1 MGKIHVLTTEISNRI
16 AAGEVVERPASV
28 IKELVENSIDAGAT
42 KITVE
47 IKKGG
52 ALYMRVSDNGTGM
65 SEEDAQ
71 LCFLRHA
78 TSKIQ
83 TGDDL
88 DAIYT
93 LGFRG
98 EALSSIGAVAQ
109 VSLYTKR
116 RDEPDSEGV
125 CVTCEGGEIKSS
137 EAAGTPDG
145 TSIIVENLFYNT
157 PARLKFLKKDA
168 TEAGYISDI
177 MSKFILAHPEISFKL
192 ITDGKDKLFS
202 PGDNSLTNA
211 VYTVYGKDY
220 AKAVLNVDYAY
231 ENVHVSGVIG
241 KGNVSRPNRNYQS
254 FFVNKRYIKSP
265 LIIRAVEEAY
275 KNQVMIG
282 KFPMAILNIEIN
294 PELVDINVHPTKLE
308 VKFSNEK
315 DIYHAVYHAVKN
327 ALYALPNVPKI
338 ERTETEF
345 KRDLS
350 KQMTLSDMAQPLKNS
365 TEAVKTAKNNINYT
379 DIPKKKTDNDLILDL
394 TRRPPTPE
402 YNPRENQFLKRAA
415 EMKKE
420 RENSDTKK
428 VEALKEKY
436 GDILEMPPTRLNVA
450 ESNTHFK
457 DENVQ
462 KEPIFGTDVE
472 AVTSKKQDI
481 VNPEKQQEIYPNV
494 SELKSEEVEAK
505 KSVISELNEQEENIF
520 IDEYFEVIG
529 QIFNSYIIV
538 EKNDEMLLI
547 DQHAAHERLKYE
559 ELKQAVESRE
569 IYSQILLEP
578 EVVNLT
584 GAEFGA
590 YKENKDLLDNLGFET
605 EEFGD
610 NALLVR
616 SVPGD
621 VEIGDVE
628 PLIIELISQA
638 EGSKKELITEKN
650 QRLMYTIACKAA
662 VKANMSMTKPEMEAL
677 VKNVFRLK
685 NINTCP
691 HGRPIVITMSK
702 KEIEKEFKRIT

>member
-1 MGKIHVLTTEISNRI
+1 MGKIHVLTTEISNKI
-16 AAGEVVERPASV
+16 AAGEVVERPSSV

-42 KITVE
+42 NISVE

-52 ALYMRVSDNGTGM
+52 VLYMRVTDNGSGM
-65 SEEDAQ
+65 SSEDAQ
-71 LCFLRHA
+71 ICFLRHA

-98 EALSSIGAVAQ
+98 EALSSIGAVAK

-116 RDEPDSEGV
+116 RDDSEGI
-125 CVTCEGGEIKSS
+125 CVTCEGGEIKSFE
-137 EAAGTPDG
+137 EAGVPDG
-145 TSIIVENLFYNT
+145 TSITVENLFYNT
-157 PARLKFLKKDA
+157 PARLKFMKKDA

-177 MSKFILAHPEISFKL
+177 MSRFILAHPEISFKL
-192 ITDGKDKLFS
+192 VTDGKDKLFS
-202 PGDNSLTNA
+202 AGDNLLKNA

-220 AKAVLNVDYAY
+220 AKAVLDVDYEY
-231 ENVHVSGVIG
+231 ENIRVSGVAG
-241 KGNVSRPNRNYQS
+241 KGNVSRPNRNFQS

-282 KFPMAILNIEIN
+282 KFPMAVLNLEIN
-294 PELVDINVHPTKLE
+294 PALVDINVHPTKLE

-315 DIYHAVYHAVKN
+315 DIYHAVYYAVKN

-338 ERTETEF
+338 ERAEPEF
-345 KRDLS
+345 KRDS
-350 KQMTLSDMAQPLKNS
+350 AKQLTLSDLSETIKDSPEMKREARKQNAELLKNLAHDRNGEDMS
-365 TEAVKTAKNNINYT
+365 ISGLSK
-379 DIPKKKTDNDLILDL
+379 
-394 TRRPPTPE
+394 RPPSPN
-402 YNPRENQFLKRAA
+402 YNPRENQYLKQAA
-415 EMKKE
+415 ELKKAH
-420 RENSDTKK
+420 END
-428 VEALKEKY
+428 EAEKIAELKEKY
-436 GDILEMPPTRLNVA
+436 SYIVEAPQKHAYVA
-450 ESNTHFK
+450 ESDPQIGAAKAFAVANNPDTEAK
-457 DENVQ
+457 TVS
-462 KEPIFGTDVE
+462 E
-472 AVTSKKQDI
+472 AVIDDSTA
-481 VNPEKQQEIYPNV
+481 EKE
-494 SELKSEEVEAK
+494 
-505 KSVISELNEQEENIF
+505 EENIF

-529 QIFNSYIIV
+529 QIFETYIIV

-559 ELKQAVESRE
+559 ELKQSLSRKQ

-578 EVVNLT
+578 EVINLS

-590 YKENKDLLDNLGFET
+590 YKDNKNLFDELGFET

-610 NALLVR
+610 NAVLVR

-621 VEIGDVE
+621 VEIGEVE

-638 EGSKKELITEKN
+638 EASKKELITEKN

-662 VKANMSMTKPEMEAL
+662 VKANMAMSKPEMEAL
-677 VKNVFRLK
+677 VRNVFRLK

-691 HGRPIVITMSK
+691 HGRPIVVTMSK
-702 KEIEKEFKRIT
+702 KEIEKEFKRIV

>member
-1 MGKIHVLTTEISNRI
+1 MGKIHVLTAEISNKI
-16 AAGEVVERPASV
+16 AAGEVVERPSSV

-42 KITVE
+42 NITVE

-52 ALYMRVSDNGTGM
+52 TLYMRVSDNGIGM
-65 SEEDAQ
+65 SEDDARI
-71 LCFLRHA
+71 CFLRHA
-78 TSKIQ
+78 TSKIR
-83 TGDDL
+83 TDDDL

-98 EALSSIGAVAQ
+98 EALSSIGAVAR
-109 VSLYTKR
+109 VNLYTKQR
-116 RDEPDSEGV
+116 GNDGGEGI

-137 EAAGTPDG
+137 EASGTPDG
-145 TSIIVENLFYNT
+145 TTIIVENLFYNT

-177 MSKFILAHPEISFKL
+177 MSKFILAHPEISFKF
-192 ITDGKDKLFS
+192 IADGKDKLFS
-202 PGDNSLTNA
+202 PGDNSLSNA
-211 VYTVYGKDY
+211 VYTIYGKDY
-220 AKAVLNVDYAY
+220 AKAVINVDYDY
-231 ENVHVSGVIG
+231 ENVHVTGVIG

-282 KFPMAILNIEIN
+282 KFPMAVLNIEIN

-315 DIYHAVYHAVKN
+315 DIYHAVYHGVKN
-327 ALYALPNVPKI
+327 ALYALPNVPRI
-338 ERTETEF
+338 ERTESEF
-345 KRDLS
+345 KRDSS
-350 KQMTLSDMAQPLKNS
+350 KQLTISDMAESITKSPQMHKESLKQNDELLKS
-365 TEAVKTAKNNINYT
+365 LAKERSYE
-379 DIPKKKTDNDLILDL
+379 NDDSISDL
-394 TRRPPTPE
+394 TKRPPTPG

-415 EMKKE
+415 ELKKE
-420 RENSDTKK
+420 REGAEDEQIGKLT
-428 VEALKEKY
+428 EKY
-436 GDILEMPPTRLNVA
+436 GDMLETPKTHIYVA
-450 ESNTHFK
+450 DSNPQLKRKNIEKESFSGRDFISKTVQRQDESICGLKSNESNPADETEFK
-457 DENVQ
+457 EDE
-462 KEPIFGTDVE
+462 
-472 AVTSKKQDI
+472 S
-481 VNPEKQQEIYPNV
+481 
-494 SELKSEEVEAK
+494 SEEK
-505 KSVISELNEQEENIF
+505 NIF
-520 IDEYFEVIG
+520 LDEYFEIIG
-529 QIFNSYIIV
+529 QIFDSYIIA

-559 ELKQAVESRE
+559 ELKQAVADNQ

-584 GAEFGA
+584 GAEFGT
-590 YKENKDLLDNLGFET
+590 YKENKDLFDSLGFET

-610 NALLVR
+610 NAVLVR

-628 PLIIELISQA
+628 PLVIELISQA

-650 QRLMYTIACKAA
+650 QRLMYTIACKSA
-662 VKANMSMTKPEMEAL
+662 VKANMSMSRQEMETL
-677 VKNVFRLK
+677 VRNVLRLK

>member
-1 MGKIHVLTTEISNRI
+1 MGKIHVLTTEISNKI
-16 AAGEVVERPASV
+16 AAGEVVERPSSV

-42 KITVE
+42 NITVE

-52 ALYMRVSDNGTGM
+52 TLYMRVSDNGIGM
-65 SEEDAQ
+65 SEEDAK

-88 DAIYT
+88 NAIYT

-98 EALSSIGAVAQ
+98 EALSSIGAVAR

-116 RDEPDSEGV
+116 REDSNSEGV

-145 TSIIVENLFYNT
+145 TTIIVENLFYNT

-192 ITDGKDKLFS
+192 IADGKDKLFS
-202 PGDNSLTNA
+202 PGDNSLSNA
-211 VYTVYGKDY
+211 VYTVYGRDY
-220 AKAVLNVDYAY
+220 AKAVINVDYDY
-231 ENVHVSGVIG
+231 ENVRIIGVIG

-315 DIYHAVYHAVKN
+315 DIYHAVYYGVKN

-350 KQMTLSDMAQPLKNS
+350 KQQLTLSDMAEELRKSPEMRKAAREQETEVLKNL
-365 TEAVKTAKNNINYT
+365 AKERSG
-379 DIPKKKTDNDLILDL
+379 NDDDSIRDL
-394 TRRPPTPE
+394 TKRPPTPG
-402 YNPRENQFLKRAA
+402 YNPRENQFLKQAA
-415 EMKKE
+415 ELKNTHDGGEDK
-420 RENSDTKK
+420 SIS
-428 VEALKEKY
+428 ALKEKY
-436 GDILEMPPTRLNVA
+436 ADMLDTPK
-450 ESNTHFK
+450 THVHIADSDPQLK
-457 DENVQ
+457 RGNIS
-462 KEPIFGTDVE
+462 KEPLFGAE
-472 AVTSKKQDI
+472 ITSKTIKKHEYEAE
-481 VNPEKQQEIYPNV
+481 VKTAA
-494 SELKSEEVEAK
+494 EEE
-505 KSVISELNEQEENIF
+505 ENTEENIF
-520 IDEYFEVIG
+520 IDEYFKVVG
-529 QIFNSYIIV
+529 QIFDSYIIV
-538 EKNDEMLLI
+538 EKDEEMLLI

-559 ELKQAVESRE
+559 ELKQAVADKQ

-590 YKENKDLLDNLGFET
+590 YKENRELLDNLGFET

-638 EGSKKELITEKN
+638 ENSKKELITEKN
-650 QRLMYTIACKAA
+650 QRLMYTIACKSA
-662 VKANMSMTKPEMEAL
+662 VKANMSMSLQEMETL
-677 VKNVFRLK
+677 VRNVFRLK